1 MNPIIPLFKRELLE
15 FKKHAFSIILFWIL
29 TPIIIHTLLAIPLSR
44 LITMDIRY
52 LNWSAAGVWIT
63 ASGMTAFLQSA
74 TRMRKIQFESRQI
87 DALLKSPISNLDL
100 IIINILRG
108 IIYGIGQ
115 LLVAIVITS
124 TLNHD
129 YPSLGNMLII
139 IFQMFTLILHFS
151 VLGTLIGMLV
161 SNHISFVNISFILFL
176 GVTMGFGNFIP
187 LKYYPN
193 SYLSVINTIPTTTAF
208 ENVRSVI
215 LYGPFNWAGFF
226 LTLIGTILICIITL
240 IISHKVFRKI

>member
-74 TRMRKIQFESRQI
+74 TRMRKIQFESQQI

-100 IIINILRG
+100 IIINISRG
-108 IIYGIGQ
+108 IMYGIGQ

-124 TLNHD
+124 TLNHE
-129 YPSLGNMLII
+129 YQSLGNMLII
-139 IFQMFTLILHFS
+139 ILQMFTLILHFS
-151 VLGTLIGMLV
+151 VLGTLVGMLV
-161 SNHISFVNISFILFL
+161 SNNISFVNISFIL
-176 GVTMGFGNFIP
+176 
-187 LKYYPN
+187 
-193 SYLSVINTIPTTTAF
+193 
-208 ENVRSVI
+208 
-215 LYGPFNWAGFF
+215 
-226 LTLIGTILICIITL
+226 
-240 IISHKVFRKI
+240 